1 MGTGMAVK
9 IFEIQFLYT
18 KFLVW
23 IILWHDPMYN
33 LTGKVKGQLKKI

>member
-9 IFEIQFLYT
+9 IVAIQFLYT

-33 LTGKVKGQLKKI
+33 KTVKVRGQLKKI